1 MTRSDRMSFLNMI
14 ALPTKDNPRYD
25 KILKSLDRHQT
36 DEHRKDFS
44 LRQKK
49 AIAILEAQQKNGA
62 GLYIDQDLRYYL
74 EEFNSRAWNTGLRTM
89 PSSFNVMEAF
99 FSYQA
104 ELNTF
109 LLLEEEDFLI
119 DFVDFIDYVT
129 STDCP
134 NLDESVKAFEDN
146 TIYNFNV
153 TNNPIDIDFAL
164 ENKDIKY
171 IIGGVSI
178 IKRVNEISVI
188 ILAGE
193 KNSDVNIPKITELMR
208 FPSKQEI
215 QPSPESKMEKIR
227 FWENKEYWKTFI
239 LLRFNIE
246 TLELEAKYV
255 QKDLG
260 NAFDTTTDDLEAFM
274 YRDNK
279 FPSEQ
284 WEQIYNEIK
293 EKTKNYVPLFEVGR
307 LCIHLLSYI
316 ENYEE
321 NLILE
326 EHTTIL
332 GTEPNK
338 PKIFKRDKL
347 VPPSYE
353 LRKRDVW
360 CLKKQR
366 ENYASQTITY
376 NESFK
381 LESDGFWKILK
392 SNEIGEDKNGNTIHG
407 KTWVSVLKTWHEVTN
422 EHIKITNNLKPLI
435 NSKNKGYIY
444 IMRNA
449 SHDKDIFKV
458 GLTRRETE
466 TRAKELY
473 STGVPDK
480 YLVAEEFETVDCVL
494 AEKLIHQKLEKYR
507 LNDKREFFKAQ
518 YSTIRKIVNEI
529 VNEVNNS

>member
-1 MTRSDRMSFLNMI
+1 MSRSDRMSFLEMI

-25 KILKSLDRHQT
+25 KFLKLLDKYET
-36 DEHRKDFS
+36 DEHRKDSS

-49 AIAILEAQQKNGA
+49 AVAILEAQRKNGA
-62 GLYIDQDLRYYL
+62 GLYVDQDLRYYL

-99 FSYQA
+99 FTYNA
-104 ELNTF
+104 GLNIF
-109 LLLEEEDFLI
+109 LLLEEENFLVDFI
-119 DFVDFIDYVT
+119 DFIDYVT
-129 STDCP
+129 STECP
-134 NLDESVKAFEDN
+134 NLDESVKVLEDN
-146 TIYNFNV
+146 KIYNINV

-164 ENKDIKY
+164 EDKDIKY
-171 IIGGVSI
+171 IIGGISI
-178 IKRVNEISVI
+178 IKRENEISVM

-193 KNSDVNIPKITELMR
+193 KNSDTKIPKMTELNR
-208 FPSKQEI
+208 FPGKQEI
-215 QPSPESKMEKIR
+215 QLSLESKMERIR
-227 FWENKEYWKTFI
+227 LWENKEYWKTLI

-246 TLELEAKYV
+246 TLELEAKYI

-260 NAFDTTTDDLEAFM
+260 SAFETITDDWEAFM
-274 YRDNK
+274 YRDNQ

-284 WEQIYNEIK
+284 WEQAYNESK
-293 EKTKNYVPLFEVGR
+293 EKTKKYVPLFEVGR

-316 ENYEE
+316 ENYED
-321 NLILE
+321 NLLLE

-332 GTEPNK
+332 GSEPSK
-338 PKIFKRDKL
+338 LKIFKRDKF
-347 VPPSYE
+347 VPSTYE

-360 CLKKQR
+360 CLKKR
-366 ENYASQTITY
+366 KENYASQTITY

-381 LESDGFWKILK
+381 LESDGFWKMLNP
-392 SNEIGEDKNGNTIHG
+392 NEIGKDKNNNEIHG

-422 EHIKITNNLKPLI
+422 EPIKITNNIKPLV
-435 NSKNKGYIY
+435 NTKNNGYIY

-480 YLVAEEFETVDCVL
+480 YLVAEEFMTADCVL
-494 AEKLIHQKLEKYR
+494 AEMLIHRKLEKYR
-507 LNDKREFFKAQ
+507 LNDKREFFKTQ
-518 YSTIRKIVNEI
+518 YSIIRKVVDEI